1 MQYESRLREFH
12 MYIFFLNCYF
22 FSCKVLIGVSMFVPE
37 VAAFDEPQ
45 YLHVLACFTA
55 PLL

>member
-1 MQYESRLREFH
+1 

-45 YLHVLACFTA
+45 YLHVLACFSA